1 VHDPV
6 EEYKR
11 RLAERRARSAALYR
25 RHIRFGNARLGVA
38 LAAALVAWLAFR
50 GNALTAWWLAPL
62 ALGFATLV
70 FLHDG
75 VLRARVKCERSVKF
89 FERGLGR
96 IEDRWVG
103 QGSAG
108 EKFADPSHAYAQEL
122 DLFGKGS
129 LFEYLSIARTEAG
142 ENTLADW
149 LKAPAEPEEIRARQR
164 AVSELQ
170 NRVDLREAMAVLAE
184 DVRARVHA
192 GALAK
197 WGAEPILLDSGA
209 ARIWAAAL
217 AVGMI
222 AAAAAA
228 FAYGIPEIFLFAA
241 AVVAGFA
248 VRYRKRVVQVA
259 GRVDEAARDLELLA
273 AVLKLVERESF
284 RSPKLVEVTRMLEVE
299 GRPASWQ
306 IARLRRFVELLD
318 QRDHVA
324 VRAIGPLVLWTTQLA
339 FAVEAWRKRS
349 GPAIARWLEAVGEIE
364 ALNSLAGYSYEHPED
379 PFPVLREEG
388 VWFDG
393 EGMRHPLLA
402 AGRAVANDVRLGGGL
417 RLLIVSGSNMSGKST
432 LLRTVGVN
440 VVLALAGAPVR
451 ARRLCLTP
459 VAVGASIQVRDSLL
473 EGQSRFYAQI
483 VRLRRIVDLSL
494 GPLPVLFLLDE
505 LLHGTHSHD
514 RRIGAEAIL
523 RGLVER
529 GAVGL
534 ITTHDLA
541 LAEIAE
547 ALGERAANVHFE
559 DRMEAGVMKFDYRLR
574 PGKVQKSNALEL
586 MRSIGLEV

>member
-1 VHDPV
+1 MHDPV

-11 RLAERRARSAALYR
+11 RLAERRARSADLYR
-25 RHIRFGNARLGVA
+25 RHVSFGNARLGVA
-38 LAAALVAWLAFR
+38 VVAALVAWFAFR
-50 GNALTAWWLAPL
+50 QDAISGWWLAPL
-62 ALGFATLV
+62 GLVFATLA
-70 FLHDG
+70 FLHDA
-75 VLRARVKCERSVKF
+75 VLRARVECERAVKF
-89 FERGLGR
+89 FERGLAR

-129 LFEYLSIARTEAG
+129 LFELLSIARTEAG
-142 ENTLADW
+142 ENALAGW
-149 LKAPAEPEEIRARQR
+149 LKAPAAPDEIRARQA

-192 GALAK
+192 EALAK
-197 WGAEPILLDSGA
+197 WGAEPVLLDSRV
-209 ARIWAAAL
+209 ARIAAAAL
-217 AVGMI
+217 ALGMI

-228 FAYGIPEIFLFAA
+228 FTYGIPEIFLFAA
-241 AVVAGFA
+241 AVVATFG

-273 AVLKLVERESF
+273 AVLKLLERESF
-284 RSPKLVEVTRMLEVE
+284 RSPKLVEVRKRLEVE

-349 GPAIARWLEAVGEIE
+349 GPAIARWIEAVGEIE
-364 ALNSLAGYSYEHPED
+364 ALNSLAGYSYERPED
-379 PFPVLREEG
+379 PFPVIREEG
-388 VWFDG
+388 VWLDG

-402 AGRAVANDVRLGGGL
+402 AERAVANDVRLGDGL
-417 RLLIVSGSNMSGKST
+417 RLMIVSGSNMSGKST

-459 VAVGASIQVRDSLL
+459 FALGASIQVRDSLL

-483 VRLRRIVDLSL
+483 VRLRRIVDLSQ
-494 GPLPVLFLLDE
+494 GPLPLLFLLDE

-534 ITTHDLA
+534 VTTHDLA
-541 LAEIAE
+541 LTEIAE
-547 ALGERAANVHFE
+547 GLGDRAANVHFE
-559 DRMEAGVMKFDYRLR
+559 DRIEAGEMKFDYRLR

>member
-432 LLRTVGVN
+432 LLRTVGLN